1 MKIVY
6 IRTDANRFIATG
18 HMMRCMTIAN
28 EIIKMGAMVK
38 FIVSNEE
45 SLSLLK
51 STPFKYS
58 VLNTSWD
65 DLNNTTE
72 IEKIKELMDETDAS
86 DCVLLVDS
94 YFVDN
99 RYFDMLKGLCKT
111 TIIDDLNKCIYDVDL
126 LINYSIYCSEYD
138 YLEKYHNKKIKLLLG
153 TRYVPL
159 REEFSISPQRTKDE
173 RTKLLFVSGGGD
185 PENVMNSI
193 LDYGIKND
201 MFCLNCEYEFVL
213 GAYNPFA
220 EEFEKKIEGYENVH
234 AIRNTKDMATLMR
247 SADVLVSAA
256 STVLYEACA
265 VGIPTIFF
273 CMADNQ
279 ENDGKYFCKMA
290 KMIYAGDIR
299 YQREKCVE
307 NIFSEIEYLTNN
319 QMAQKEMSLS
329 MKRIVDGHGA
339 SRIAEEIVAL

>member
-99 RYFDMLKGLCKT
+99 RYFDMLK
-111 TIIDDLNKCIYDVDL
+111 
-126 LINYSIYCSEYD
+126 
-138 YLEKYHNKKIKLLLG
+138 
-153 TRYVPL
+153 
-159 REEFSISPQRTKDE
+159 
-173 RTKLLFVSGGGD
+173 
-185 PENVMNSI
+185 
-193 LDYGIKND
+193 
-201 MFCLNCEYEFVL
+201 
-213 GAYNPFA
+213 
-220 EEFEKKIEGYENVH
+220 
-234 AIRNTKDMATLMR
+234 
-247 SADVLVSAA
+247 
-256 STVLYEACA
+256 
-265 VGIPTIFF
+265 
-273 CMADNQ
+273 
-279 ENDGKYFCKMA
+279 
-290 KMIYAGDIR
+290 
-299 YQREKCVE
+299 
-307 NIFSEIEYLTNN
+307 
-319 QMAQKEMSLS
+319 
-329 MKRIVDGHGA
+329 
-339 SRIAEEIVAL
+339 